1 VRRVLLKSRLFI
13 AAILVPVLYLAIT
26 TSTPLFFFLMVSTA
40 ILLGQYEFYRLYF
53 PVNGTGAIAVGLICE
68 LLLLFGFY
76 LHPSS
81 ILLFEI
87 LQVIILLTILIFHLF
102 YARTIQQALSD
113 AGVVLMG
120 VFYLGLLG
128 HLIMIR
134 QRPAGIGFLLFLL
147 FVVWG
152 GDAGAYYIGRSIGGK
167 KLYTAVSPNKTVSGA
182 MGGLLVSVLSGAIAK
197 LFLMADLVAFPWSD
211 ALALSLVLGI
221 AGQLGDLTESLF
233 KRSAGVKDSGGIIP
247 AHGGV
252 LDKLD
257 GVAFSAPLLYY
268 YLWAFGR

>member
-1 VRRVLLKSRLFI
+1 MRRVLLKSRLFI

-152 GDAGAYYIGRSIGGK
+152 GDAGAYYVGRSVGGR
-167 KLYTAVSPNKTVSGA
+167 KLYPAVSPNKTVSGA
-182 MGGLLVSVLSGAIAK
+182 IGGLLVSVLSCAIAK